1 MMARRFL
8 HISFAAGRRMVC
20 EWCGVASASGNHATI
35 QECVEA
41 LEREVATLK
50 QVITQRERFLERMR
64 DSKDPQERRR
74 WKFKN
79 S

>member
-1 MMARRFL
+1 
-8 HISFAAGRRMVC
+8 MVC
-20 EWCGVASASGNHATI
+20 EWCGVASASGNHATT

-64 DSKDPQERRR
+64 ESKDPQERLR